1 MSRFLHRLWPVG
13 GEHPETGRG
22 VDVPLQHGLAR
33 ELHRRTHQT
42 VERVTIDVET
52 RFHFNTAVAA
62 IMELVNAVQDVDARA
77 VSDPAVA
84 AAIREALETTV
95 VLLAPFVPHIA
106 NELWEALGHAG
117 GLDRHP
123 WPAVDRTALKADRV
137 ELVVQVNGRVR
148 ARVDVAAG
156 ASEAEIVD
164 TVLANDRVR
173 AFLAARAVKRTIV
186 VPGRVVNLV
195 V

>member
-1 MSRFLHRLWPVG
+1 
-13 GEHPETGRG
+13 
-22 VDVPLQHGLAR
+22 
-33 ELHRRTHQT
+33 
-42 VERVTIDVET
+42 
-52 RFHFNTAVAA
+52 
-62 IMELVNAVQDVDARA
+62 
-77 VSDPAVA
+77 
-84 AAIREALETTV
+84 
-95 VLLAPFVPHIA
+95 
-106 NELWEALGHAG
+106 
-117 GLDRHP
+117 
-123 WPAVDRTALKADRV
+123 VDRTALKADRV